1 MAGEERC
8 VVESCIFWT
17 VDLVLVEGAADGP
30 YIGAL
35 LCVVVAVALS
45 FARRTEVR

>member
-1 MAGEERC
+1 MAEEERC
-8 VVESCIFWT
+8 GVESCIFWT

-30 YIGAL
+30 YVGAL

-45 FARRTEVR
+45 CARRTEVR